1 MAPGK
6 KTDTCYPDVRF
17 LKDGREQMCQSPPVV
32 LDDDE
37 ETSQDT
43 DTQLFPRVVKRLYDS
58 WLVLLNQASYLLA
71 GFPAVMSRRGLC
83 FVKVGLV

>member
-1 MAPGK
+1 
-6 KTDTCYPDVRF
+6 
-17 LKDGREQMCQSPPVV
+17 MCQSRPAV

-37 ETSQDT
+37 KTSQDT

-71 GFPAVMSRRGLC
+71 GFPAVMSRKGLC
-83 FVKVGLV
+83 FVRVGLL

>member
-1 MAPGK
+1 
-6 KTDTCYPDVRF
+6 
-17 LKDGREQMCQSPPVV
+17 MCQSRPAV

-37 ETSQDT
+37 KTSQDT

-83 FVKVGLV
+83 FVKVGFV

>member
-1 MAPGK
+1 
-6 KTDTCYPDVRF
+6 
-17 LKDGREQMCQSPPVV
+17 MCQSPPVV

-37 ETSQDT
+37 KTSQDT

-71 GFPAVMSRRGLC
+71 GFPAVMSRKGLC
-83 FVKVGLV
+83 FVSVGLL